1 MAAAT
6 ATSKLSPVV
15 TGSGEE
21 KSTTYIATKVTG
33 PDTNGKYNSEV
44 VQYDNAKGEGG
55 KTIGTRNPD
64 TGEVTFND
72 NASDNVKANK
82 SSFKKASDDQI
93 DSIQDDLATDA
104 SEKEGLNKATGK
116 KNRDNTDGN
125 TDSSQSKASP
135 AFPPRNQSGGF
146 TGMDV
151 MSSKPRNKYTST
163 PLCYPVAMR
172 NNLKDS
178 ILINVIKHVP
188 KVFKGLKTV
197 REKKGETIGSVIL
210 PMPSAIGDG
219 NKTEWG
225 SGTMTPAQ
233 MAASGVVKKLL
244 TDGGKKAIEQAN
256 ESAEGFMKDGAGKK
270 VMENFFTEQLTGAE
284 DLLSRT
290 EGAVMNPNMEL
301 LFKGPGMR
309 SFSFSWKMSPRDE
322 KESIVIAKIIRMFKQ
337 SMAPQKVPGAL
348 FLKAP
353 SVYDIEFRSG
363 TSRNKFLPKIKT
375 CGLTDC
381 SVNYTPDGSFMA
393 YDNDSMVALEMSLS
407 FQEMEPIYNN
417 DMSSGWDSVGY

>member
-1 MAAAT
+1 MASTT

-21 KSTTYIATKVTG
+21 KSTSYIATKVTG

-55 KTIGTRNPD
+55 KTIGTRDPD

-72 NASDNVKANK
+72 NASANVKANK
-82 SSFKKASDDQI
+82 SSFKKASDGQI
-93 DSIQDDLATDA
+93 DSLQDDLANSA
-104 SEKEGLNKATGK
+104 SEKEKLNRASGK
-116 KNRDNTDGN
+116 GNQDNTDGN
-125 TDSSQSKASP
+125 TDSSASKA
-135 AFPPRNQSGGF
+135 APRNESDNFSGLSIT
-146 TGMDV
+146 TGN
-151 MSSKPRNKYTST
+151 PRNKYEKG
-163 PLCYPVAMR
+163 LCYPVAMR
-172 NNLKDS
+172 SNLKDNVQ
-178 ILINVIKHVP
+178 INVIKHVP
-188 KVFKGLKTV
+188 KVFEGLETV
-197 REKKGETIGSVIL
+197 QKEKGETIGSVIL

-233 MAASGVVKKLL
+233 MAASGAVKKLL
-244 TDGGKKAIEQAN
+244 GKGGAKDAVKSAN
-256 ESAEGFMKDGAGKK
+256 ESAQDFMAGDGKK
-270 VMENFFTEQLTGAE
+270 AMENFFTEQLTGAE
-284 DLLSRT
+284 DLLART
-290 EGAVMNPNMEL
+290 EGMVMNPNMEL

-322 KESIVIAKIIRMFKQ
+322 KESIMIAKIIRTFKQ

-417 DMSSGWDSVGY
+417 DMSSAYDNVGY

>member
-1 MAAAT
+1 MASTT

-21 KSTTYIATKVTG
+21 KSTSYIATKVTG
-33 PDTNGKYNSEV
+33 PDKNNKYSSEI
-44 VQYDNAKGEGG
+44 VQYDDAKGGG
-55 KTIGTRNPD
+55 AKTIGTRDPD

-72 NASDNVKANK
+72 NASDSVKANK

-104 SEKEGLNKATGK
+104 SEKEGLNKACGK

-125 TDSSQSKASP
+125 TDSSQSKANP
-135 AFPPRNQSGGF
+135 GFPPRNQSGGF
-146 TGMDV
+146 TGMDI

-219 NKTEWG
+219 NKTDWG
-225 SGTMTPAQ
+225 AGSMTPAQ

-244 TDGGKKAIEQAN
+244 GGTGKDAVKQAN
-256 ESAEGFMKDGAGKK
+256 QSAQDFMADGAGKK

>member
-1 MAAAT
+1 MAATT

-21 KSTTYIATKVTG
+21 KSTSFIATKVTG
-33 PDTNGKYNSEV
+33 PDTNGKYSSEI
-44 VQYDNAKGEGG
+44 VQYDDAKGGG
-55 KTIGTRNPD
+55 AKTIGTRNPD

-72 NASDNVKANK
+72 NASANVKANK

-104 SEKEGLNKATGK
+104 SEKEGLNKACGK

-125 TDSSQSKASP
+125 TDSSQSKANP
-135 AFPPRNQSGGF
+135 GFPPRNQSGGF
-146 TGMDV
+146 TGMDI

-233 MAASGVVKKLL
+233 MAASGAVKKLL
-244 TDGGKKAIEQAN
+244 GKGGAKDAVRDAQQSAEDFMSSDGKKA
-256 ESAEGFMKDGAGKK
+256 
-270 VMENFFTEQLTGAE
+270 MENFFTEQLTGAE
-284 DLLSRT
+284 DLLART
-290 EGAVMNPNMEL
+290 EGMVMNPNMEL

-417 DMSSGWDSVGY
+417 DMSSAWDSVGY

>member
-1 MAAAT
+1 MASKT

-21 KSTTYIATKVTG
+21 KSTSFIATKVTG
-33 PDTNGKYNSEV
+33 PDTNGKYSSEI
-44 VQYDNAKGEGG
+44 VQYDDAKGGG
-55 KTIGTRNPD
+55 AKTIGTRNPD

-72 NASDNVKANK
+72 NASDNIKANK
-82 SSFKKASDDQI
+82 SAFKKASDDQI

-116 KNRDNTDGN
+116 KNRDTTNGN
-125 TDSSQSKASP
+125 TDSSQAKANP
-135 AFPPRNQSGGF
+135 RPRNQSDGF

-151 MSSKPRNKYTST
+151 MSSNPRNKYTST
-163 PLCYPVAMR
+163 ALCYPVAMR

-178 ILINVIKHVP
+178 VLINVIKHVP
-188 KVFKGLKTV
+188 KSFEGLKTV
-197 REKKGETIGSVIL
+197 RKSKGPTIGSVML

-219 NKTEWG
+219 NKTDWG

-233 MAASGVVKKLL
+233 MAASGAVKKLL
-244 TDGGKKAIEQAN
+244 GKDAKSAIKDANQSAQDFMADGDGKKA
-256 ESAEGFMKDGAGKK
+256 
-270 VMENFFTEQLTGAE
+270 MENFFTEQLTGAE

-290 EGAVMNPNMEL
+290 EGRVMNPNMEL

-337 SMAPQKVPGAL
+337 SMAPQKVPSAL

-363 TSRNKFLPKIKT
+363 TSRNRFLPKIKT
-375 CGLTDC
+375 CGLTYC

-407 FQEMEPIYNN
+407 FQEMDPIYNN

>member
-1 MAAAT
+1 MASKT

-21 KSTTYIATKVTG
+21 KSTSFIATKVTG
-33 PDTNGKYNSEV
+33 PDTNGKYSSEI
-44 VQYDNAKGEGG
+44 VQYDDAKGGG
-55 KTIGTRNPD
+55 AKTIGTRDPD

-93 DSIQDDLATDA
+93 DSIQDDVATDA

-135 AFPPRNQSGGF
+135 GFPPRNQSGGF
-146 TGMDV
+146 EGRDIMTGN
-151 MSSKPRNKYTST
+151 PRNEYETG
-163 PLCYPVAMR
+163 LCYPIAMR
-172 NNLKDS
+172 DNLKDS

-188 KVFKGLKTV
+188 KVFEGLKTV
-197 REKKGETIGSVIL
+197 RKQKGETIGSVIL

-233 MAASGVVKKLL
+233 MAASGAVKKFL
-244 TDGGKKAIEQAN
+244 GGSADDALKQAN
-256 ESAEGFMKDGAGKK
+256 ESAQGFMKDGNGKK
-270 VMENFFTEQLTGAE
+270 AMENFFTEQLTGAE

-290 EGAVMNPNMEL
+290 EGMVMNPNMEL

-363 TSRNKFLPKIKT
+363 KSRNKFLPKIKT

-417 DMSSGWDSVGY
+417 DMSSGWDSIGY